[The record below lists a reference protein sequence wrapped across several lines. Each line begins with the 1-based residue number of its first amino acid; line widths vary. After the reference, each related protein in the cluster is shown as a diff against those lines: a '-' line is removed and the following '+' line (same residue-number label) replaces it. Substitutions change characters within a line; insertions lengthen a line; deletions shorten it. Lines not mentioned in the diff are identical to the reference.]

1 MSRFGR
7 WPHPLIVS
15 TLPLKLSPSEPRK
28 SSHGSRNTSPR
39 REGTER
45 SLSSHLRATEEHPEE
60 LKVPRVE
67 GWFRSGIS
75 FEESRVKLYAKEPGK
90 FFRMKVRSFDN
101 EYTARSLSFVRDG
114 NFLST
119 RNPFSATLWKP
130 WRFYKDCD
138 YYIRKQANLFNVLF
152 RRNFLFFYER
162 ALLDISSET
171 YTVRRWKKKSRGTP
185 EGQEGSFARTT
196 LSPLQTV
203 CWHRTL
209 HNSRKT
215 INLNRSKS

>member
-1 MSRFGR
+1 MTPSSDSFHSPVKAISVWATEVFSRVQER
-7 WPHPLIVS
+7 I
-15 TLPLKLSPSEPRK
+15 PS
-28 SSHGSRNTSPR
+28 SG
-39 REGTER
+39 GTER

-119 RNPFSATLWKP
+119 RN
-130 WRFYKDCD
+130 
-138 YYIRKQANLFNVLF
+138 
-152 RRNFLFFYER
+152 LFFVKTVT
-162 ALLDISSET
+162 LL
-171 YTVRRWKKKSRGTP
+171 
-185 EGQEGSFARTT
+185 
-196 LSPLQTV
+196 
-203 CWHRTL
+203 
-209 HNSRKT
+209 
-215 INLNRSKS
+215 